1 MGIVGKLMNGVGEF
15 GSKNGRLLLTIGSI
29 CGVWVGGTMLALGA
43 VKLYKELQSDDEM
56 ETKDKV
62 IKGVA
67 DLGPGVAVLGFTT
80 AAIVGN
86 HKLSNE
92 QIAGGI
98 VAAAYAKERA
108 SRAKAEK
115 ELKES
120 TTKSSEE
127 KTVKTEEPKNESVDI
142 SKGDKPLWK
151 EEFTGQFFRADV
163 VDISNAIDRAIAKK
177 TKDAINTNVNNY
189 CKATSLAN
197 DFERNGVVTLN
208 DILMELGCE
217 YSEAGTF
224 LKWKLVNNDFPVA
237 FGMKPDEE
245 PELGIDN
252 HGNTYRVLQF
262 CDKTYPH
269 CVDDDDD

>member
-1 MGIVGKLMNGVGEF
+1 MGIVGKFMNGVGEF

-142 SKGDKPLWK
+142 PKGDKPLWK

-163 VDISNAIDRAIAKK
+163 IDISNAIDRAIAKK
-177 TKDAINTNVNNY
+177 TKDA

-197 DFERNGVVTLN
+197 NFEQIGVVTLN
-208 DILMELGCE
+208 DILTELGCE
-217 YSEAGTF
+217 YSEAGTL
-224 LKWKLVNNDFPVA
+224 LKWKLVNDDFPVA

-262 CDKTYPH
+262 CDKAYPR